1 MQLNWYAIL
10 AVTLLEAFFV
20 SAIFTALARR
30 LALRWKILD
39 APGERKIH
47 ETPTPLL
54 GGVSIYLSFT
64 VVIIVNYL
72 LLLSAGDLGV
82 EWIET
87 HVQTFLGDPST
98 RLLAAVFIGSLAVVT
113 LGVMDDLNTLTPERK
128 LAGQIFIGL
137 LTVMAGIRL
146 DFFIENFIQAIPVLE
161 ILPEGTRNVLSLGLS
176 AALTI
181 FWIVLM
187 MNAMNFMDNMDGLC
201 AGISIIAAASFF
213 LCLLPRQEYFVCA
226 LLVVFAGSVAGFL
239 VHNRNPAKIFMGD
252 AGSMF
257 CGYILSTVAVLGTF
271 YTAEGSSRIAVA
283 APLLALCVPLFDIS
297 SVIVIRWRHGES
309 IMKGDKRHFS
319 HRLVE
324 LGMSQG
330 QAVGF
335 ICLLAAIAGLGSA
348 LLSQVGT
355 SGTLVLIGQT
365 VGVFLLIVLMMR
377 VGRNRNGDLR

>member
-1 MQLNWYAIL
+1 MQVNWYAIL
-10 AVTLLEAFFV
+10 GVTLVESFLV
-20 SAIFTALARR
+20 SLIFTAVARR

-54 GGVSIYLSFT
+54 GGVSIYLSFI
-64 VVIIVNYL
+64 VVIVVNYF
-72 LLLSAGDLGV
+72 LLLSAGDLGI

-87 HVQTFLGDPST
+87 HVQTFLGNQST
-98 RLLAAVFIGSLAVVT
+98 RLLAVVSIGSLVVVA

-128 LAGQIFIGL
+128 LAGQLFIGI
-137 LTVMAGIRL
+137 LTVAAGIRL

-161 ILPEGTRNVLSLGLS
+161 ALPEGTRNVLSLGTS
-176 AALTI
+176 GALTI

-201 AGISIIAAASFF
+201 AGISIIAAGSFL

-226 LLVVFAGSVAGFL
+226 LLVVFAGSIAGFL
-239 VHNRNPAKIFMGD
+239 IHNRNPAKIFMGD

-271 YTAEGSSRIAVA
+271 YTVEGSSRIAVA

-335 ICLLAAIAGLGSA
+335 ICLLAGIAGLGSA

-377 VGRNRNGDLR
+377 VGRNRNGDSR